1 MKCPP
6 LHQHQKQP
14 ELFLKGKMEQSFYVV
29 YVIFWP
35 FHLNL
40 RKSSLIRPGN
50 AFPIFCHPISVSL
63 SQLLPRELLHAGYF
77 LFFQTISV
85 NPRNGYTHLAP
96 TTMPCSKQLCNHTEN
111 NNYDRFV
118 GPLLSKLAAIV
129 HYTNLC
135 ILLCYT
141 CPNVQEACLLYVN
154 HVRVFSDLLLWIE
167 IIFEL
172 VLDGEFS
179 SLGDQ
184 GLLIHINTSEQ
195 TKIHGLKTSR
205 FKWVKYVTCNRKCG
219 DMILLAQADCIK

>member
-1 MKCPP
+1 M
-6 LHQHQKQP
+6 
-14 ELFLKGKMEQSFYVV
+14 LFMPYSDPSVWISGNRV
-29 YVIFWP
+29 
-35 FHLNL
+35 
-40 RKSSLIRPGN
+40 SSDQ
-50 AFPIFCHPISVSL
+50 ATL
-63 SQLLPRELLHAGYF
+63 SQS
-77 LFFQTISV
+77 SV
-85 NPRNGYTHLAP
+85 VQFRWACPNCYPENCYTLDIVSFSRPFSVKPRNGYTHLAP

-129 HYTNLC
+129 HYTKLC

-154 HVRVFSDLLLWIE
+154 HVHVFSGLLLWIE

-205 FKWVKYVTCNRKCG
+205 FKWVKYVRCNSVVIWYC
-219 DMILLAQADCIK
+219 

>member
-1 MKCPP
+1 M
-6 LHQHQKQP
+6 
-14 ELFLKGKMEQSFYVV
+14 LFMSYSDPSIWISGNRV
-29 YVIFWP
+29 
-35 FHLNL
+35 
-40 RKSSLIRPGN
+40 SSDQ
-50 AFPIFCHPISVSL
+50 AML
-63 SQLLPRELLHAGYF
+63 SQSSVIQFRWACPNCYPENCYTLDIFSFSRPF
-77 LFFQTISV
+77 SV

-219 DMILLAQADCIK
+219 DMILLAQADSIK